1 MSTFEYIMHKRE
13 KLQKKKEADVQKL
26 EAAIKIEEEK
36 FSESRNSPRSGVD
49 NVKTQRNP
57 YDQNTKVSNA
67 ENKDGTSEG
76 SLIKPNRQLDVSKD
90 DEVFDTNQEDDSNPA
105 NDRHE
110 VEFRITSSSNW
121 KIRDESEDH
130 AVGAFVALDDGI
142 ENEIPHP
149 RIVEFKKSSKLTKS
163 KITNLQVIDDVS
175 ESKEISR
182 SGYESISKLSKI
194 SSLKKPR
201 KNKLKALNES
211 SGFSERNNINSSGLL
226 KS

>member
-13 KLQKKKEADVQKL
+13 KLQNKKQEDVQKL

-36 FSESRNSPRSGVD
+36 FSEGRNSPRNGMD

-67 ENKDGTSEG
+67 EYKDGTSEG

-90 DEVFDTNQEDDSNPA
+90 DEVFDTNQENDSNPA
-105 NDRHE
+105 SNGRE

-149 RIVEFKKSSKLTKS
+149 RIVEYKKSSKLTKS

-175 ESKEISR
+175 ESKEISQ
-182 SGYESISKLSKI
+182 SGYKSISKLSK
-194 SSLKKPR
+194 LP
-201 KNKLKALNES
+201 
-211 SGFSERNNINSSGLL
+211 
-226 KS
+226 

>member
-13 KLQKKKEADVQKL
+13 KLQNKKQEDVQKL

-36 FSESRNSPRSGVD
+36 FSEGRNSPRNGMD

-67 ENKDGTSEG
+67 EYKDGTSEG

-90 DEVFDTNQEDDSNPA
+90 DEVFDTNQENDSNPA
-105 NDRHE
+105 SNGRE

-142 ENEIPHP
+142 ENKIPHP
-149 RIVEFKKSSKLTKS
+149 RIVEYKKSSKLTKS

-175 ESKEISR
+175 ESKEISH
-182 SGYESISKLSKI
+182 SGYKSISKLSK
-194 SSLKKPR
+194 LPGT
-201 KNKLKALNES
+201 NNLKALNES
-211 SGFSERNNINSSGLL
+211 GGLPGRNNLNNSGLL